1 MRRFNATAD
10 VRRFLAAREAATA
23 IEYAMIA
30 GGVAVAIAAAVTA
43 LGGQVTA
50 LFTAV
55 SKIFN

>member
-1 MRRFNATAD
+1 MRRFNVTAD

-55 SKIFN
+55 SKIFS

>member
-1 MRRFNATAD
+1 MRRLTMTAEL
-10 VRRFLAAREAATA
+10 RRFVAAREGATA

-43 LGGQVTA
+43 LGGQVLA

-55 SKIFN
+55 SNLFS